1 MEQVKESF
9 RTLTQAVCREL
20 DGIEIPSR
28 PVWTVVNSADGAPQ
42 VALDAERR
50 SLSDLRL
57 SLSLSL
63 LRMTEY
69 GAVADAIENEPELSE
84 GIIVDAGG
92 YLGKAERVNLTRAL
106 VTNFLWQYL
115 QEGQKLAW

>member
-1 MEQVKESF
+1 
-9 RTLTQAVCREL
+9 
-20 DGIEIPSR
+20 
-28 PVWTVVNSADGAPQ
+28 
-42 VALDAERR
+42 
-50 SLSDLRL
+50 
-57 SLSLSL
+57 
-63 LRMTEY
+63 MTEY